1 MKRLTR
7 RRLLLGALSATTLSA
22 CGFRLR
28 GAIEMPF
35 SSAFVDGNPNDALI
49 SRLRRQLQSND
60 VTLTDTVAAAQ
71 VHIRVLSLRKER
83 DILSLNSAGKAREY
97 RLFYHLAYA
106 VDRGDGTTLRTPD
119 SITIRR
125 DVTFNEN
132 QLLAK
137 TEEEAVL
144 YRDMEV
150 DLVRQLM
157 RRLAAIKV
165 DAPARQ

>member
-1 MKRLTR
+1 MKPLTR

-28 GAIEMPF
+28 GAIDMPF
-35 SSAFVDGNPNDALI
+35 SSAFVNGNPNDPLI
-49 SRLRRQLQSND
+49 SYMRRQLQGND
-60 VTLTDTVAAAQ
+60 VTLTETVAAAQ
-71 VHIRVLSLRKER
+71 VHIRILSLRKER
-83 DILSLNSAGKAREY
+83 DILSLNAAGKAREY
-97 RLFYHLAYA
+97 RLYYLLSYA
-106 VDRGDGTTLRTPD
+106 VNRADGTTLRAPD
-119 SITIRR
+119 HITIRR

-157 RRLAAIKV
+157 RRLATVKV